1 MKNISELEELIIEST
16 GCSEREAKIKAKRL
30 AIQYVVKN
38 PEVLVKI
45 QTDVLNSF
53 NYQIAQNNEDK
64 FILASNH
71 MAFMHKFDNKNKKY
85 DKEDVIDFLEIK
97 HIDLPIKGEA
107 FDQFVLSNNL
117 GLSKK

>member
-1 MKNISELEELIIEST
+1 MKNISELEQLIITST
-16 GCSEREAKIKAKRL
+16 DCNEHEAKIKAKRL
-30 AIQYVVKN
+30 SIQYVVKN

-71 MAFMHKFDNKNKKY
+71 MAFMHKFDNKNN
-85 DKEDVIDFLEIK
+85 DKDDVIDFLEIK
-97 HIDLPIKGEA
+97 HIDLQFNGES
-107 FDQFVLSNNL
+107 FDNFVLSNKL